1 MDLTELS
8 DRAQISETLSA
19 YCDSID
25 RGDLAALAEVF
36 TDGVVMDMGHGAVFT
51 GRARLLRLVQDVTAV
66 WETTHHQCTN
76 HLLRRYDGSS
86 AAATSYVYAFHDAPD
101 RDEAM
106 HLWGRYTD
114 ELVKQDGAW
123 RIALRRLRVAG
134 VTMTSSSPFPER
146 FERISR

>member
-8 DRAQISETLSA
+8 DRVQISQTLSA

-25 RGDLAALAEVF
+25 RGDMAALAEVF
-36 TDGVVMDMGHGAVFT
+36 TDDVVMDMGHGAVFT
-51 GRARLLRLVQDVTAV
+51 GRARLLRLVQEVTAV
-66 WETTHHQCTN
+66 WETTHHQCSN
-76 HLLRRYDGSS
+76 HLVGRYNGTGAD
-86 AAATSYVYAFHDAPD
+86 ATSYVYAFHDAPA
-101 RDEAM
+101 RNEAM

-123 RIALRRLRVAG
+123 RIQLRRLRVAA
-134 VTMTSSSPFPER
+134 VTMTSSSPLPER